1 MRAQETIVW
10 TNQMQCW
17 LGSKGDAP
25 SSTPHLSPPSL
36 SRFSLALSLS
46 PPSSPPLSSF
56 HTPKPY
62 NLFEHLIKNA
72 LCVGGGREGGALF
85 EPAATASLI
94 PANKEKWTEAG
105 MGTWGGAGGQR
116 EEFISKSSQQ
126 RKVDRGRHGDLLRGW
141 GWREEL
147 SNSIQQRKWKV
158 ERGRHGEDLG
168 RG

>member
-1 MRAQETIVW
+1 MDSGRHGTWGGA
-10 TNQMQCW
+10 
-17 LGSKGDAP
+17 GD
-25 SSTPHLSPPSL
+25 
-36 SRFSLALSLS
+36 RGKNFSL
-46 PPSSPPLSSF
+46 
-56 HTPKPY
+56 
-62 NLFEHLIKNA
+62 N
-72 LCVGGGREGGALF
+72 
-85 EPAATASLI
+85 
-94 PANKEKWTEAG
+94 PANKESGQRQAKGLGEGLGTEGRILSNPVQQRKWTEAG